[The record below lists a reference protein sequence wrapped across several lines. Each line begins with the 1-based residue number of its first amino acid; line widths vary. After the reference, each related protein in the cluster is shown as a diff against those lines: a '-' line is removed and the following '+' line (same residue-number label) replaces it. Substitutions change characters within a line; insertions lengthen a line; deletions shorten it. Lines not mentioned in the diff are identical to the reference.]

1 MPNLGRGAVCR
12 QAFGALLSARRGGLY
27 LRMFKINYFQ
37 FSFTVIGRE
46 EDANA
51 KKALIIIFDILFPL
65 CRHVILF
72 ESD

>member
-1 MPNLGRGAVCR
+1 MDGPLRLSPHGRGRLIKRCLIWAGGAVYR
-12 QAFGALLSARRGGLY
+12 QALLSARRGGLY

-51 KKALIIIFDILFPL
+51 KQVSYDP
-65 CRHVILF
+65 
-72 ESD
+72 